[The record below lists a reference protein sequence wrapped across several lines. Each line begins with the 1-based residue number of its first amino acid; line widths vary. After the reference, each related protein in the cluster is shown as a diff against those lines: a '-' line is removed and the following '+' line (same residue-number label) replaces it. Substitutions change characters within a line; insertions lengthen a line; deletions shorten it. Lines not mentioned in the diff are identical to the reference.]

1 MGSLGKRTVGRC
13 KFHCCSNRCVHLK
26 LNGWKQS
33 FFFFLAE
40 AALHTPNKAAHT
52 KRWSKLIRK
61 QSWNGKCT
69 KLKNTCSFQV
79 PPFFLFEAYYRV
91 SSVKLWY
98 MKFSFIHSVCLRYAY
113 ASLFG
118 MNAPFFFFLLPLYH
132 SLPASQTAATLPLKK
147 KKKRKRMKRRNGTC
161 SYLSLLYTC
170 SHLFIAVDGDNR
182 VLRVDVQLL
191 YSITLENCSF
201 SPFWAV
207 MQSRR
212 TCDSAA
218 GFLHWFSIFIAC
230 SGFLFLFLK

>member
-1 MGSLGKRTVGRC
+1 MHEVEK
-13 KFHCCSNRCVHLK
+13 HL
-26 LNGWKQS
+26 QFS
-33 FFFFLAE
+33 
-40 AALHTPNKAAHT
+40 
-52 KRWSKLIRK
+52 S
-61 QSWNGKCT
+61 
-69 KLKNTCSFQV
+69 

-118 MNAPFFFFLLPLYH
+118 MNVPFFFFYCRCTTHFLRHKQQLRFPL
-132 SLPASQTAATLPLKK
+132 K

-161 SYLSLLYTC
+161 SYLSLLCTC

-218 GFLHWFSIFIAC
+218 GFLHWFSIFIAYN
-230 SGFLFLFLK
+230 GFLFLFLK

>member
-1 MGSLGKRTVGRC
+1 MHEVEKHLQFSSPPFFFIRSVLPSFECKTVIYEVLFYPLRLFALC
-13 KFHCCSNRCVHLK
+13 ICFPFRDEC
-26 LNGWKQS
+26 S
-33 FFFFLAE
+33 FFFFYCRCTTHFLR
-40 AALHTPNKAAHT
+40 H
-52 KRWSKLIRK
+52 K
-61 QSWNGKCT
+61 Q
-69 KLKNTCSFQV
+69 Q
-79 PPFFLFEAYYRV
+79 
-91 SSVKLWY
+91 
-98 MKFSFIHSVCLRYAY
+98 LR
-113 ASLFG
+113 F
-118 MNAPFFFFLLPLYH
+118 PL
-132 SLPASQTAATLPLKK
+132 K

-161 SYLSLLYTC
+161 SYLSLLCTC